1 MLKLKI
7 LNMQNKLSL
16 AWKQNYY
23 KAMKAASRENFIKA
37 INHQQP
43 DRVVVD
49 FGSTPVTGI
58 HVLIVEKLRHYYG
71 LEKRPVKVIEPY
83 QMLGE
88 IDADLIR
95 EMNIDVIGLFSAK
108 NMFGVPNDDWK
119 VHKTLWGQEVLFPGN
134 FNYTFNSNGDILM
147 YPEGDTSVPPS
158 GIMPKS
164 GYFFD
169 ALDRQG
175 PVDEST
181 LKVDDNLEEF
191 SLLTD
196 QDIEYWKNQI
206 YSITDSSKAIVAS
219 FGGTALGDIALV
231 PAVGLKNPK
240 GIRGVEEWYISTL
253 TREDFIKEI
262 YDRQTDIAI
271 ENLKVLNKV
280 VGNKIDVVFT
290 CGTDFGTQNS
300 TFCSTETF
308 DRMWLPYY
316 KKVNDWVHLNTSWK
330 TFKHSC
336 GAVEPLMPHFIEA
349 GFDIIN
355 PVQINAS
362 GMDPKK
368 LKKKYGNNLVFW
380 GGGVDTQGVFAF
392 GTPAQVKE
400 QVRNQCD
407 IMNENGGFV
416 FNTVHNIQA
425 NVPFEN
431 VVAML
436 DALKEY

>member
-1 MLKLKI
+1 ML
-7 LNMQNKLSL
+7 SSS
-16 AWKQNYY
+16 KQ
-23 KAMKAASRENFIKA
+23 NFIKA

-43 DRVVVD
+43 DKVVID
-49 FGSTPVTGI
+49 FGATSVTGI
-58 HVLIVEKLRHYYG
+58 HVLIVEKLREYYG
-71 LEKRPVKVIEPY
+71 LEKKPVKVVEPY

-88 IDADLIR
+88 IDSQLIKA
-95 EMNIDVIGLFSAK
+95 MDIDVIGLFSAK
-108 NMFGVPNDDWK
+108 NMFGVPNEDWK
-119 VHKTLWGQEVLFPGN
+119 VRKTLWGQEVLFPGT
-134 FNYTFNSNGDILM
+134 FNYTYNENGDILM

-158 GIMPKS
+158 GMMPKS

-169 ALDRQG
+169 ALDRQK
-175 PVDEST
+175 PIDDAKLTVE
-181 LKVDDNLEEF
+181 DNLEEF
-191 SLLTD
+191 GKITEPELV
-196 QDIEYWKNQI
+196 YWKDQVASLKN
-206 YSITDSSKAIVAS
+206 DSKAVVAS
-219 FGGTALGDIALV
+219 LGGTALGDIALV
-231 PAVGLKNPK
+231 PAVNLKDPK

-253 TREDFIKEI
+253 IREDFIKEI
-262 YDRQTDIAI
+262 YDRQTGIAI
-271 ENLKVLNKV
+271 ENLELLFKVI
-280 VGNKIDVVFT
+280 GNRIDVVFV

-300 TFCSTETF
+300 TFCSPETY

-316 KKVNDWVHLNTSWK
+316 KKVNDWIHQNTKWK

-336 GAVEPLMPHFIEA
+336 GAVEPLMSHFIES

-362 GMDPKK
+362 GMDPRK
-368 LKKKYGNNLVFW
+368 LKKEYGDKIVFW

-400 QVRNQCD
+400 QVKSQCG
-407 IMNENGGFV
+407 ILNNNGGFV

-436 DALKEY
+436 EALNEL